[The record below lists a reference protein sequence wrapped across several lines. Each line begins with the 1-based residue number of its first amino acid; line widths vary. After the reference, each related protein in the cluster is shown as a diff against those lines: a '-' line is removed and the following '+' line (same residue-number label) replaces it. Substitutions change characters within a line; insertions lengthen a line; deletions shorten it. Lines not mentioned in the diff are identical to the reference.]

1 MSENRKVAIIG
12 NGIAGITTA
21 RHLRKNDSKVE
32 ITVISAESE
41 FFFSRTALMYI
52 YMGHMK
58 FKNIK
63 PYEDW
68 FWKKNRI
75 NLVFD
80 YVSEVD
86 PKQKS
91 LRLKSGGSLEYDN
104 LVIAT
109 GSRPRYYDW
118 PGQDLDGVQGLVSLQ
133 DLENLEKHTPP
144 PLSGN
149 KEGMKAVIVGG
160 GLIGVELS
168 EMLQTRNVPVTM
180 LVREDTFWGSVLTH
194 DEGKRIGEHIR
205 SHGVDLR
212 YNTELKEIK
221 GEGGKVK
228 SVITS
233 TGEEISCD
241 IVGITTGVRPNIEF
255 LESTGIEI
263 DKGICVNEKLETSID
278 SIYAVGDCAQI
289 RIPREGRRG
298 LEPVWYVGRMMGEVL
313 GQRLAGKV
321 TSYLP
326 GPWFNSAK
334 FYDIEYMVYG
344 NVQPKPDENQSHFFH
359 ELGENKFITVAY
371 HPDTELFHGI
381 NSFGIRL
388 RHAYFD
394 RAIRE
399 KRKVGEVIAHI
410 ERANFDPEFYKK
422 WPADFKKEFETGTGI
437 KLPKSFLKKLI
448 SS

>member
-1 MSENRKVAIIG
+1 MSRSRKVVIIG

-21 RHLRKNDSKVE
+21 KHLRKNDSEAE
-32 ITVISAESE
+32 ITVISAESKY
-41 FFFSRTALMYI
+41 FFSRTALMYV

-75 NLVFD
+75 ELVFD
-80 YVSEVD
+80 YVNDVN
-86 PKQKS
+86 PAGKTLK
-91 LRLKSGGSLEYDN
+91 LKSGDSLNYDE

-109 GSRPRYYDW
+109 GSRPRFYGW

-133 DLENLEKHTPP
+133 DLENLERRTPP

-149 KEGMKAVIVGG
+149 KARMRAIIVGG

-168 EMLQTRNVPVTM
+168 EMLQTRGIPVTM
-180 LVREDTFWGSVLTH
+180 LVRENTFWGSVLTG
-194 DEGKRIGEHIR
+194 DEGKRIGDHLL

-212 YNTELKEIK
+212 LNTELKEIK
-221 GEGGKVK
+221 GENGKVK
-228 SVITS
+228 SVITTS
-233 TGEEISCD
+233 GEELPCD
-241 IVGITTGVRPNIEF
+241 LVGITTGVRPNIEF
-255 LESTGIEI
+255 LESTGIEC
-263 DKGICVNEKLETSID
+263 DKGILVNENLQTGID

-289 RIPREGRRG
+289 REPREGRRPV
-298 LEPVWYVGRMMGEVL
+298 EPVWYVGRMMGEVL
-313 GQRLAGKV
+313 GQRLAGKSI
-321 TSYLP
+321 SYLP

-344 NVQPKPDENQSHFFH
+344 NVKPKPDSEQTHFFH

-371 HPDTELFHGI
+371 HPETELFQGI

-388 RHAYFD
+388 RHPYFD
-394 RAIRE
+394 KALRE
-399 KRKVGEVIAHI
+399 KKKVGEVIARI
-410 ERANFDPEFYKK
+410 EKANFDPEFYKK
-422 WPADFKKEFETGTGI
+422 WPSDFKKAFEKETNI
-437 KLPKSFLKKLI
+437 KLPQSLLKKLI